1 MVALAISLLAAV
13 ACRSQSEPPPA
24 LLQAVV
30 GSAEV
35 FSGPQ
40 SSLTIVSEEIEL
52 KAGDRIRVPDQS
64 RAVVIFFEGSA
75 MLLDGGTDVTLEEV
89 AGRR

>member
-1 MVALAISLLAAV
+1 MPRLRIIAVVALAISLLAAV

-30 GSAEV
+30 GSAAV

-64 RAVVIFFEGSA
+64 RAF
-75 MLLDGGTDVTLEEV
+75 
-89 AGRR
+89 